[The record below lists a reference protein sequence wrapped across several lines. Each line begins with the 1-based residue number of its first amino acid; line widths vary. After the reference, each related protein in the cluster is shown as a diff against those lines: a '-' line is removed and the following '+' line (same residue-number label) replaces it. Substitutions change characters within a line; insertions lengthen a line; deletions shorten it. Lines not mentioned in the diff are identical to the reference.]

1 MGELKEKMLML
12 MGLRNFSRKTIQ
24 CYLMYMKEY
33 VRYFKKSPDLMGEEE
48 ILKYLCYLKD
58 EKKASW
64 SGVNIAYSALK
75 FFYECVLG
83 RRWDV
88 KRIPR
93 PKLSK
98 MLPAILSRQEVKSII
113 EATSNR
119 KHRIALMTTYS
130 TGLRISETSHL
141 KVSNI
146 DAKLMQVHVVRGKG
160 NKDRYTILSKK
171 LLEELRK
178 YYRSEKPK
186 EWLFPG
192 HNKTEPI
199 HPSTLQRAFKESK
212 KKQRLPSRL
221 QFIHYAT
228 VLQPTY

>member
-1 MGELKEKMLML
+1 MGELKEKMLMMMEL
-12 MGLRNFSRKTIQ
+12 KNFSRKTIQ
-24 CYLMYMKEY
+24 CYLMYMREY
-33 VRYFKKSPDLMGEEE
+33 VGYFKKSPDMMGEEE

-58 EKKASW
+58 EKQVSW
-64 SGVNIAYSALK
+64 SSINIAYSSLK
-75 FFYECVLG
+75 FFYESVLG

-93 PKLSK
+93 PRLAK
-98 MLPAILSRQEVKSII
+98 MLPAILSRQEVRSII
-113 EATSNR
+113 EETTNK

-130 TGLRISETSHL
+130 AGLRISETAHL
-141 KVSNI
+141 KVSDI
-146 DAKLMQVHVVRGKG
+146 DAKLMQIHVVLGKG
-160 NKDRYTILSKK
+160 NKDRYTTLSKK

-192 HNKTEPI
+192 QNKTEPI
-199 HPSTLQRAFKESK
+199 HQSTLQKAFKESK
-212 KKQRLPSRL
+212 KKQRLPSKLRYT
-221 QFIHYAT
+221 HYAT

>member
-1 MGELKEKMLML
+1 MGELKEKMLMMMEL
-12 MGLRNFSRKTIQ
+12 KNFSRKTIK

-33 VRYFKKSPDLMGEEE
+33 VGYFKKSPDMMGEEE

-58 EKKASW
+58 EKKVSW
-64 SGVNIAYSALK
+64 SSINIAYSSLK
-75 FFYECVLG
+75 FFYESVLG

-93 PKLSK
+93 PRLAK
-98 MLPAILSRQEVKSII
+98 MLPAILSRQEVRSII
-113 EATSNR
+113 EETTNK

-130 TGLRISETSHL
+130 AGLRISETAHL
-141 KVSNI
+141 KVSDI
-146 DAKLMQVHVVRGKG
+146 DAKLMQIHVVLGKG
-160 NKDRYTILSKK
+160 NKDRYTTLSKK

-192 HNKTEPI
+192 QNKTEPI
-199 HPSTLQRAFKESK
+199 HQSTLQKAFKESK
-212 KKQRLPSRL
+212 KKQRLPSKLRYT
-221 QFIHYAT
+221 HYAT